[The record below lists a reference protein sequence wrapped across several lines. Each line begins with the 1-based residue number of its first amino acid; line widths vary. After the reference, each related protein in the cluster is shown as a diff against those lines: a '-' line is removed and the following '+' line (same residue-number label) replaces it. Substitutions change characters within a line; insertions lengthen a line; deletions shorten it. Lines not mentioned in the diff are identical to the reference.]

1 MVASFAVAIWEPL
14 WWGFHRPVVNLGWPL
29 PSRRAESMD
38 CVMKQSIHKHSLI
51 YRRGGADTGHNI
63 DQSFLWV
70 RESHLESY
78 HFWNY
83 ANLHIKIPNWVCSLL
98 LSCYKAHHTMLLSTG
113 EKGCVTTL
121 ITAAKP
127 RRLLFWATLGQA
139 KAQYVFM
146 ITQVSFSLE
155 NLWSIFFPWESHLG
169 LIGTSPVLF

>member
-1 MVASFAVAIWEPL
+1 MRSYKSFYPTPAIANLIVLTSHPLMVASFAVAIWEPL

-83 ANLHIKIPNWVCSLL
+83 ANLHISLAL
-98 LSCYKAHHTMLLSTG
+98 PLSCFKHPHVRHSAYNINSPLQLKRFCQDPTIQDAVHKQTQLDFHHQMGS
-113 EKGCVTTL
+113 
-121 ITAAKP
+121 ITHCK
-127 RRLLFWATLGQA
+127 
-139 KAQYVFM
+139 
-146 ITQVSFSLE
+146 
-155 NLWSIFFPWESHLG
+155 N
-169 LIGTSPVLF
+169 